1 MAKKDERRWVTS
13 ITSFNSANIS
23 TLDDLISDLT
33 KLRDENSNYERVSH
47 SLEFE
52 YDYWYDSPENFRLE
66 ITTGRLE
73 AQEECQKRLELE
85 ERARKEAN
93 RVKNQR
99 AKEAKAKRE
108 KDERELLQKLKL
120 KYEK

>member
-1 MAKKDERRWVTS
+1 MATKDERRWVTS
-13 ITSFNSANIS
+13 IKSFNSSNIS
-23 TLDDLISDLT
+23 TLDELIFDLIR
-33 KLRDENSNYERVSH
+33 LRDEHANYEKVSH

-52 YDYWYDSPENFRLE
+52 YDYWYDTPENLRLE
-66 ITTGRLE
+66 ITTGRME
-73 AQEECQKRLELE
+73 TEEECQKRLEAE
-85 ERARKEAN
+85 ERARKESN
-93 RVKNQR
+93 RIKNQK